1 MKYSA
6 NNSPFSQ
13 YQFNQSSTLS
23 TWDANEP
30 DQVFFRFTASVLKY
44 HHSLIWIQFHFSISQ
59 ISIPTTLPSP
69 LALSLHLWVSWATH
83 HLWSKESETRR
94 RRLCKSLFSR
104 LRSAHAFAHCQSA
117 ADETTMEVC
126 AITRD
131 RVTEECSQKRQKL
144 SEPPPPQ
151 QLANNN
157 EWPNIVHETG
167 KVRTKSTLFLL

>member
-13 YQFNQSSTLS
+13 YQFNPSSTLS

-44 HHSLIWIQFHFSISQ
+44 HHSLIRIQFHFSISQ

-69 LALSLHLWVSWATH
+69 LSPSLGLLSHPPPLIKGKWNKTATT
-83 HLWSKESETRR
+83 LY
-94 RRLCKSLFSR
+94 KSLFSR

-131 RVTEECSQKRQKL
+131 RVTEECSQKTKETKAQRT
-144 SEPPPPQ
+144 SSSATTSQ
-151 QLANNN
+151 Q
-157 EWPNIVHETG
+157 
-167 KVRTKSTLFLL
+167 